1 MDIDMKLIRVLRL
14 NECFKRMFHSFVSV
28 SGRYGSSYGYSGY
41 CYSGGGKSSSS
52 SVSNSKTFFFYE
64 WSDLTR
70 RPLVFKEV
78 KAFVAF
84 LEKSGIKYT
93 VTQMV
98 SINNED
104 LLWCSCPK
112 GKSELLSSMSFY
124 GLKKQLE
131 KESVSSS
138 TAVSVVR
145 KQ

>member
-1 MDIDMKLIRVLRL
+1 
-14 NECFKRMFHSFVSV
+14 MFHSFVSV

-41 CYSGGGKSSSS
+41 CYSGSSSS
-52 SVSNSKTFFFYE
+52 SSSSSSKTFFFYE

-78 KAFVAF
+78 KAFIAF

-98 SINNED
+98 SMNNED
-104 LLWCSCPK
+104 LLWCSCPN

-124 GLKKQLE
+124 GLKRQLE
-131 KESVSSS
+131 KESSSAS
-138 TAVSVVR
+138 TVVSVVV